1 MPDQPNP
8 SRRPQEGIARWG
20 SLPIEQ
26 RFREATKNLSHAE
39 CMRLLP
45 LVKAWVAQK
54 ERQYGAQAAAIP
66 AGARIRIGN
75 KNY

>member
-1 MPDQPNP
+1 MEAPMP
-8 SRRPQEGIARWG
+8 EGIARWG

-45 LVKAWVAQK
+45 IIKRWVAQK
-54 ERQYGAQAAAIP
+54 ERQYAGDGAAVP
-66 AGARIRIGN
+66 VGPRMRIGN
-75 KNY
+75 RAY

>member
-1 MPDQPNP
+1 MPD
-8 SRRPQEGIARWG
+8 RPKEGIARWG

-54 ERQYGAQAAAIP
+54 ERQYAGDGA
-66 AGARIRIGN
+66 AGPVGPRMRIGN
-75 KNY
+75 KSY